1 MLVTRQSV
9 HEDVGMIPGL
19 ASWGK
24 GLASP
29 QAVVS
34 VTAAALI
41 GLLGWALP
49 YARDGAMERNTVK

>member
-24 GLASP
+24 DLASP
-29 QAVVS
+29 QAAES

-41 GLLGWALP
+41 WAGHFHMLEMGP
-49 YARDGAMERNTVK
+49 WKETQ